1 MNFERQISPNIIQLS
16 PQGTS
21 FTVEE
26 CNVATYLNTNRVISS
41 AGQFFWCQA
50 ADQTKAPAHAQQS
63 NSIINIRSNTLCTM
77 HVTVVATL
85 TY

>member
-1 MNFERQISPNIIQLS
+1 MNFERQISPKIIQLS

-26 CNVATYLNTNRVISS
+26 CNVATYLNTNHVISS
-41 AGQFFWCQA
+41 AGQFLLILVYGTAEVNTKLTLLRARAHRRTLGYPA
-50 ADQTKAPAHAQQS
+50 AV
-63 NSIINIRSNTLCTM
+63 NIW
-77 HVTVVATL
+77 